1 MIFYL
6 IFRLMYF
13 LLLVVEIP
21 LESNQL
27 AYEENDKELKLIV
40 GDNGNG
46 IPKDV
51 LDGKANGMGLGNL
64 KSRVNYLNGRLEIQ
78 SSGLGT
84 RINIWVPLPLEA
96 EMEGTI

>member
-1 MIFYL
+1 MFSL
-6 IFRLMYF
+6 IQLTQATEAKIQ
-13 LLLVVEIP
+13 LLL
-21 LESNQL
+21 
-27 AYEENDKELKLIV
+27 AENNKELKLIV

-51 LDGKANGMGLGNL
+51 LDGKVNGMGLGNL

-84 RINIWVPLPLEA
+84 RISIWVPLPLEA
-96 EMEGTI
+96 EKEGII

>member
-1 MIFYL
+1 MSCFHLFKLTQATEAKIQL
-6 IFRLMYF
+6 I
-13 LLLVVEIP
+13 
-21 LESNQL
+21 L
-27 AYEENDKELKLIV
+27 AENNKELKLIV

-51 LDGKANGMGLGNL
+51 LDGKVNGMGLGNL

-84 RINIWVPLPLEA
+84 RVSIWVPVVGERS
-96 EMEGTI
+96 GSVN